1 MEKVFLAPRS
11 GEQSSGNFKKTMEF
25 GYRKQDLIPYLREGD
40 KQALGDREILNIW
53 GNRPGG
59 KAPWQQMN
67 TGDYVFFY
75 QHGSITW
82 ISQVLH
88 KSHNKTLADE
98 LWGPYTSKEIEE
110 SWEYVYFL
118 HNLVKVDID
127 YGVLREFAGYKP
139 NAVVQGFQ
147 SYRERGVRA
156 ILDKYGSLEK
166 FVEAYRD
173 GKGVTTNTEVPLAK
187 VSLKIKQI
195 HQYILARGFTY
206 SEKDIA
212 NLYLSLRTKP
222 FVILAGISGIGKTQL
237 ARNFADAITA
247 KCELVPVKPDWTDNS
262 DLIGYFDLNN
272 KFQEKEI
279 VRIIRKAISNPK
291 KIYFVLLDEMNLARV
306 EHYFSDFIS
315 IIETRRFE
323 KANIKT
329 DPIVKDAATYG
340 DHKLSRLYI
349 PSNVYVVGTVNMDET
364 THPFSR
370 KVLDRAN
377 SIELSEV
384 DLEWNKNS
392 NKEAVAIEGI
402 DNDFLKANYVNSGDL
417 TDKDKGVLIP
427 VLEKLKEINVILKTA
442 DLQIGY
448 RVRDEMCFYMLYQRE
463 IDDILSFDE
472 ALDYQVM
479 QKILPRIQG
488 SSRRIQL
495 LLVELL
501 KNLSG
506 KNDFDANY
514 SPDTM
519 CKSLEDVGVYRKSI
533 NKILFMLRRYADDGF
548 TSFWL

>member
-1 MEKVFLAPRS
+1 M
-11 GEQSSGNFKKTMEF
+11 
-25 GYRKQDLIPYLREGD
+25 
-40 KQALGDREILNIW
+40 
-53 GNRPGG
+53 
-59 KAPWQQMN
+59 
-67 TGDYVFFY
+67 
-75 QHGSITW
+75 
-82 ISQVLH
+82 
-88 KSHNKTLADE
+88 
-98 LWGPYTSKEIEE
+98 
-110 SWEYVYFL
+110 
-118 HNLVKVDID
+118 
-127 YGVLREFAGYKP
+127 
-139 NAVVQGFQ
+139 
-147 SYRERGVRA
+147 
-156 ILDKYGSLEK
+156 
-166 FVEAYRD
+166 
-173 GKGVTTNTEVPLAK
+173 TNTEVSLAK

-237 ARNFADAITA
+237 ARKFADAITA
-247 KCELVPVKPDWTDNS
+247 ECDLVPVKPDWTDNS
-262 DLIGYFDLNN
+262 DLVGYFDLTN

-291 KIYFVLLDEMNLARV
+291 KIYFMLLDEMNLARV

-349 PSNVYVVGTVNMDET
+349 PSNLYIVGTVNMDET

-384 DLEWNKNS
+384 DLEWKSS

-402 DNDFLKANYVNSGDL
+402 DNDFLKANYINSSDL
-417 TDKDKGVLIP
+417 TDKDKPALIP

-442 DLQIGY
+442 DLQVGY

-488 SSRRIQL
+488 SSRRIQQL
-495 LLVELL
+495 LIELL

-506 KNDFDANY
+506 KSDFDVN
-514 SPDTM
+514 SPDAM
-519 CKSLEDVGVYRKSI
+519 RKSLEDVGVYRKSI
-533 NKILFMLRRYADDGF
+533 NKILFMLRRYTDDGF